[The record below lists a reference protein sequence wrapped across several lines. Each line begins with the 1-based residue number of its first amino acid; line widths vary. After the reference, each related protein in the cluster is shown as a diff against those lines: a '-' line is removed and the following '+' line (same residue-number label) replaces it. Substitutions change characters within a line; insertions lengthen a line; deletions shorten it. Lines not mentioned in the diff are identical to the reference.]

1 MLRQALT
8 MSLGQEEEPATTPS
22 VPNFSSL
29 SEEEQIAYAMQ
40 LSLQNSGACLLNGF
54 F

>member
-8 MSLGQEEEPATTPS
+8 MSLGQEEEVPTTPN

-29 SEEEQIAYAMQ
+29 TEEEQIAYAMQ
-40 LSLQNSGACLLNGF
+40 LSLQNSGDEMGE
-54 F
+54 